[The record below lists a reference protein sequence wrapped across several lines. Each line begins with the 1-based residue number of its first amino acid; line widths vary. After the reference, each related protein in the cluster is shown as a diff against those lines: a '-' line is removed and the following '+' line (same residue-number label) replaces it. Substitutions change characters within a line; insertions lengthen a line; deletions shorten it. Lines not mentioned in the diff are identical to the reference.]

1 MYIGNGSYN
10 GLTWGPG
17 TKFQIIGAKG
27 IDDLPPVSS
36 SDQSKAQKDGSFPGQ
51 DELDE
56 RTILLDFY
64 IKADSNAD
72 FLAQKALFNTAFNRS
87 FINELPLLWS
97 DSTKLINC
105 RCRGR
110 AHDADTAWL
119 ATWGKAHVMLVA
131 ADPLIYDNVLNTT
144 VLNIPAATGG
154 LSWPL
159 SWPLSWG
166 SAVSGSSNF
175 VNTGNATTFPIIT
188 FTGPLTNPSI
198 IKNSPAPAQ
207 SLTFTINLAGGD
219 TLVVDTANQTI
230 IYNGTASRYNAL
242 GASQWFGLDPGT
254 TQLSFGASA
263 GSGTAS
269 ISWRNA
275 SS

>member
-17 TKFQIIGAKG
+17 TNFQIIGVKG
-27 IDDLPPVSS
+27 IDDLPPVSA
-36 SDQSKAQKDGSFPGQ
+36 SDQSKSQQDGSFIGQ
-51 DELDE
+51 DEFDE

-64 IKADSNAD
+64 IKAVSNTD
-72 FLAQKALFNTAFNRS
+72 LLVQKALFNAAFNRS
-87 FINELPLLWS
+87 FITDLPLLWA

-110 AHDADTAWL
+110 THDADAAWL

-131 ADPLIYDNVLNTT
+131 ADPLIYDNVLTTT

-175 VNTGNATTFPIIT
+175 VNAGNATSYPVIT

-207 SLTFTINLAGGD
+207 SLTFNISLASGD
-219 TLVVDTANQTI
+219 VLVVDIANRLITL
-230 IYNGTASRYNAL
+230 NGTANRYNAL
-242 GASQWFGLDPGT
+242 VSSQWFGFDPGT

-269 ISWRNA
+269 VAWRNA
-275 SS
+275 YS

>member
-1 MYIGNGSYN
+1 MYVGNGSYN

-27 IDDLPPVSS
+27 IEDLPPVSVA
-36 SDQSKAQKDGSFPGQ
+36 DQSKAQQDGSFPGQ

-64 IKADSNAD
+64 IRADSNAD
-72 FLAQKALFNTAFNRS
+72 LLVQKALFNTAFNRS

-110 AHDADTAWL
+110 VHDSDTAWL
-119 ATWGKAHVMLVA
+119 ATWGKAHVMLIA
-131 ADPLIYDNVLNTT
+131 SDPLIYDNVLNTT

-175 VNTGNATTFPIIT
+175 VNAGNATTFPVIT
-188 FTGPLTNPSI
+188 FNGPLTNPSI

-207 SLTFTINLAGGD
+207 SLTFSISLASGD
-219 TLVVDTANQTI
+219 ALVVDTANKTI
-230 IYNGTASRYNAL
+230 TLNGTASRYGAL
-242 GASQWFGLDPGT
+242 VSSQWFGLDPGT
-254 TQLSFGASA
+254 SQLSFGASA
-263 GSGTAS
+263 GSGSAS
-269 ISWRNA
+269 VAWRNA